1 MFIKMLI
8 FTLCAEKVTGMLAE
22 GVQCDED
29 CPLNVVWSL
38 KKKNE
43 PSLKAL
49 DRDVADP
56 APCDSRQFFS

>member
-1 MFIKMLI
+1 MLI
-8 FTLCAEKVTGMLAE
+8 FTLCAGRVTGMLAE
-22 GVQCDED
+22 GVECGED

-38 KKKNE
+38 KKKKE

-56 APCDSRQFFS
+56 SDSRQFFS